1 MAYKLNKTDGSLLV
15 ELVDGRLDTTSAD
28 INLIGKNYQGFGESI
43 NENFI
48 KMLENFSNTTA
59 PSKPIEGQL
68 WYDRATARLKVYDGI
83 TFRSTDSTIY
93 SSTQPDELIEGD
105 IWIDGSKDQVF
116 FWNGTE
122 TVLVGPQFT
131 KTQARTG
138 DIIETLKDTLGQ
150 NKTVIKK
157 YINGSLIAIESKENF
172 TPFPSIAGFTNL
184 KTGFNINSGFGTYT
198 FLGAA
203 DSAKQLIDDLGNV
216 YDQSSFLSSNNN
228 STTTGSISIKDDN
241 GLFLGDDFDLN
252 IRQDGTITNLKMQKT
267 NQDFKI
273 AFNGS
278 NDIAQSVYFDSSEK
292 RVGFFQSALPAYT
305 VDIAGDLRV
314 TGNILIEGDSVSLD
328 VAKLRVEDHRI
339 ELAIQDD
346 STLISEADLA
356 GLEAANGPA
365 GIVIRVSGD
374 DKEWAFR
381 TGTNR
386 WTSSH
391 GIALESAFD
400 SYHIENTNVLSLDTL
415 GSTIENSELKNV
427 GKLVDL
433 RVGPEGGETMTITEN
448 TISTTTGLQIT
459 SVEDI
464 ELTNPKRIKNV
475 LEPAD
480 PTDVAHKK
488 YVDEA
493 VEATPVVMG
502 VDITNLGTTYN
513 PGAYGDGTCDDGL
526 IVKIATM
533 LAEISTP
540 TTARNGTVAKIHA
553 YYYEATTDPI
563 DVQSGIAKTL
573 IAVDSAGV
581 QNVNVIGDFAI
592 SDPTATVTL
601 TVTRRVITIEISSG
615 LWDVNTGVISTSS
628 V

>member
-59 PSKPIEGQL
+59 PSKPIKGQL
-68 WYDRATARLKVYDGI
+68 WYDTATARLKVYDGI

-93 SSTQPDELIEGD
+93 SATQPDELIEGD

-122 TVLVGPQFT
+122 TVLVGPVFD
-131 KTQARTG
+131 KTQATTG
-138 DIIETLKDTLGQ
+138 DVVETIKDTLGQ
-150 NKTVIKK
+150 NRTVIKK
-157 YINGSLIAIESKENF
+157 YINGSLVGIETKIAF
-172 TPFPSIAGFTNL
+172 TPAVAIPGFGAL
-184 KTGFNINSGFGTYT
+184 KVGFNISASFQDYK
-198 FLGAA
+198 FLGASE
-203 DSAKQLIDDLGNV
+203 SAKQLIDEAGNV
-216 YDQSSFLSSNNN
+216 YDQSSFLSTSNN

-252 IRQDGTITNLKMQKT
+252 IRQDGTVTNMKMQKS

-273 AFNGS
+273 AFVTN
-278 NDIAQSVYFDSSEK
+278 NLQDSVYFDASEK
-292 RVGFFQSALPAYT
+292 KVGFFQSSLPAYT

-314 TGNILIEGDSVSLD
+314 TGNILVEGDSVSLD

-346 STLISEADLA
+346 STLISETDLA

-365 GIVIRVSGD
+365 GMVIRVSGD
-374 DKEWAFR
+374 DKEWAFY
-381 TGTNR
+381 TGTNS

-391 GIALESAFD
+391 DISLLNDSD
-400 SYHIENTNVLSLDTL
+400 SYYVGLNEVLSRDTL
-415 GSTIENSELKNV
+415 GSTVENSSLRTV
-427 GKLVDL
+427 GKLINL
-433 RVGPEGGETMTITEN
+433 TVGPAGGETMTITED
-448 TISTTTGLQIT
+448 TISTTAGLQIT
-459 SVEDI
+459 SVDAI
-464 ELTNPKRIKNV
+464 ELTNAKQIKNV
-475 LEPAD
+475 AD
-480 PTDVAHKK
+480 PTDNGDVVNKK
-488 YVDEA
+488 YVDDAIEN
-493 VEATPVVMG
+493 TPVVFG
-502 VDITNLGTTYN
+502 VDITGLGTTYN
-513 PGAYGDGTCDDGL
+513 PGTYGDGTADDGL
-526 IVKIATM
+526 LVNIRTM
-533 LAEISTP
+533 LSEISPP

-553 YYYEATTDPI
+553 YYFEATTDPI
-563 DVQSGIAKTL
+563 DVQSGISKTL
-573 IAVDSAGV
+573 TAVDSAGV
-581 QNVNVIGDFAI
+581 QNVNVVGDFAI

-601 TVTRRVITIEISSG
+601 TVTRRVITMRIASS
-615 LWDVNTGVISTSS
+615 LWDVNGSTIETSA